1 MSQLSQYSKARVA
14 ITVAFIANGSIA
26 GTFYSRVADI
36 KEKLDISNSALGI
49 ALLVI
54 SIGVLLGLAFS
65 GKQSAK
71 HGSAPITLYGTYA

>member
-1 MSQLSQYSKARVA
+1 MIDLQGFSRARIA

-54 SIGVLLGLAFS
+54 SIGCS
-65 GKQSAK
+65 SKY
-71 HGSAPITLYGTYA
+71 IY